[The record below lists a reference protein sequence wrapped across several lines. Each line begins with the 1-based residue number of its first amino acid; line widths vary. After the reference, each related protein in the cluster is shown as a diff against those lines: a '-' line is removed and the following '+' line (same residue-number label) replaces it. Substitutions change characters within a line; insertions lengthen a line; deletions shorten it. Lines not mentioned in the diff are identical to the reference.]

1 MFDRSTP
8 TGRPSILTTL
18 LRGKWAQSI
27 VAKSGTFPSLASRAD
42 NPSGYKA
49 LMIEELA
56 SETCIRS
63 YMKPVAT
70 PSLKAMPR
78 MAAVT
83 TETVELWQG

>member
-1 MFDRSTP
+1 MRRSTEP
-8 TGRPSILTTL
+8 
-18 LRGKWAQSI
+18 Q
-27 VAKSGTFPSLASRAD
+27 
-42 NPSGYKA
+42 A